1 MASSLLLKRA
11 PSMSLMPMSYS
22 YARVRWSIA
31 SAETPL
37 RASGQKGPLGRAGES
52 WEKGATGKHRGN
64 KRRGGAPPLH
74 PLVVRSRGG
83 QLCSRNCRYLAHRP
97 NPNASQGSRNALK
110 RRVCAAVDTFDARA
124 ELRRYCRDKTNFQLV
139 C

>member
-37 RASGQKGPLGRAGES
+37 HAPGQQGPLGRAGES
-52 WEKGATGKHRGN
+52 REKGAPGEHRGN
-64 KRRGGAPPLH
+64 TKETPGKQEAGRAGGRAGRC
-74 PLVVRSRGG
+74 RST
-83 QLCSRNCRYLAHRP
+83 H
-97 NPNASQGSRNALK
+97 
-110 RRVCAAVDTFDARA
+110 
-124 ELRRYCRDKTNFQLV
+124 
-139 C
+139 